1 MKSNSTERPSA
12 LEPIGKGKWHYN
24 YHIEETEATEERSAS
39 FDYDCVEIQGTPTYD
54 KCVTAVIR
62 ASYPADA
69 EMALVNKYNAYQQG
83 ISDDASVVEEYA
95 GFLQFVAD
103 AKAMVRK
110 DLNVQEGQKPTVS
123 SPRMN
128 DLMRLLAMRINT
140 MQLTDAEAL
149 SVQSLYPTFS
159 DLLAQSDPLPVD
171 FKFQHEGKLYKVL
184 QPHTPQTDWIPGTD
198 ETKAIYGL
206 VSGSTGEHS
215 GTLEDP
221 IPYERNM
228 VLYEGKYYTQFGE
241 VYLCTRNSIVG
252 YDVELADPG
261 LASLL
266 QKVE

>member
-1 MKSNSTERPSA
+1 MKSNSTNRPSA
-12 LEPIGKGKWHYN
+12 LESIGKGKWHYN
-24 YHIEETEATEERSAS
+24 YHIEEVEATEERAAS

-140 MQLTDAEAL
+140 MQLTESEAL
-149 SVQSLYPTFS
+149 TVKSLYP
-159 DLLAQSDPLPVD
+159 
-171 FKFQHEGKLYKVL
+171 E
-184 QPHTPQTDWIPGTD
+184 W
-198 ETKAIYGL
+198 KAGID
-206 VSGSTGEHS
+206 VKTGERYNSDGSLWEVVQDHTTQEGWEPS
-215 GTLEDP
+215 MDTASLWERIDEEHAGTLEDP
-221 IPYERNM
+221 IPYTPPMEIFKD
-228 VLYEGKYYTQFGE
+228 KYYVQDGVT
-241 VYLCTRNSIVG
+241 YLCTRDSETPLSYNMTELVG
-252 YDVELADPG
+252 LYVE
-261 LASLL
+261 
-266 QKVE
+266 VV